1 MDFWALIRRAWTI
14 TRHSPALWLLHVLL
28 GLVGVPALVL
38 GAVVGGLFSLR
49 NSWPAGWPMPAGLVA
64 AATLPPA
71 QLIDLWGIGLVLLI
85 VTSAASGVLIGAIM
99 RGVGLAGAGQ
109 VHVSWRAC
117 WSLGA
122 ARVRRILLFSL
133 VVGVA
138 ASLLAWVPV
147 ALPLV
152 APGSALLSAL
162 SSLLQLGLGWV
173 QAALA
178 VALTLLL
185 ISVSVED
192 VDERAAPGRAWQ
204 VFRAGWWGF
213 LLVFA
218 LNLIETVALAGVIAV
233 AVVGAIL
240 ALAYAPSLEA
250 GTPVAIGV
258 LLASTPFLLFIS
270 LFSLTFSNV
279 LYALVYRSVT
289 DPPKAVPTV

>member
-1 MDFWALIRRAWTI
+1 LIRRAWTI
-14 TRHSPALWLLHVLL
+14 TRHSPALWVLHVVL

-38 GAVVGGLFSLR
+38 GALVGGLFSLR
-49 NSWPAGWPMPAGLVA
+49 DTWPANWPMPQVLVPA
-64 AATLPPA
+64 ANLP
-71 QLIDLWGIGLVLLI
+71 QLQLVMLWLVGLVLLI

-138 ASLLAWVPV
+138 TSLLAWVPV
-147 ALPLV
+147 ALPLA
-152 APGSALLSAL
+152 APGSPLLNAL
-162 SSLLQLGLGWV
+162 SSVLQLGLGWV

-178 VALTLLL
+178 VALTIVL

-192 VDERAAPGRAWQ
+192 IGEREAPGRAWQ
-204 VFRAGWWGF
+204 IFKAGWWGF
-213 LLVFA
+213 LLVFSM
-218 LNLIETVALAGVIAV
+218 NLFETVALAGVIAV
-233 AVVGAIL
+233 AVVGAVL
-240 ALAYAPSLEA
+240 ALAYAPSIEA
-250 GTPVAIGV
+250 GTPLAIGV
-258 LLASTPFLLFIS
+258 LLASTPFLVFIS

-279 LYALVYRSVT
+279 LYALVYRSAAQA
-289 DPPKAVPTV
+289 PAP